1 MGSKR
6 FKNKT
11 CAYCS
16 VQAAVTGDH
25 VFAREFFLKEHRA
38 NLPQAPTCD
47 RCNNEKSKLEHYLTA
62 LLPFGGR
69 HKHSGQNLTS
79 QVPKRLDKNQRLHR
93 ELREGQSGVR
103 HIQGDKALNTFALPI
118 REGAIEAL
126 FEYIVKGLVWHHW
139 RIYLDQQFPVQALVL
154 SDHGRE
160 YFDRELFSKS
170 AAQRVFENLGDSTV
184 IYEGSQ
190 GVGRPE
196 ITVWR
201 FHIYGGI
208 ILADGE
214 HIMATEIGAISGP
227 KRVIESD
234 T

>member
-6 FKNKT
+6 FKNKI

-16 VQAAVTGDH
+16 DQPAVTGDH
-25 VFAREFFLKEHRA
+25 IFAREFFLKEHRD

-47 RCNNEKSKLEHYLTA
+47 RCNNEKSELEHYLTA

-69 HKHSGQNLTS
+69 HKHSGQNLTLH
-79 QVPKRLDKNQRLHR
+79 VPKRLEKNQRLHR
-93 ELREGQSGVR
+93 ELREGQVDVSLV
-103 HIQGDKALNTFALPI
+103 QGDHASGTFALPV

-139 RIYLDQQFPVQALVL
+139 RVYLGEQFPIEVLVL

-160 YFDRELFSKS
+160 FFDREFFSKN
-170 AAQRVFENLGDSTV
+170 AAQRVLENLGDGTI
-184 IYEGSQ
+184 IYEGVQ
-190 GVGRPE
+190 GVDCPQ

-201 FHIYGGI
+201 FHMYGGI
-208 ILADGE
+208 VLADGE
-214 HIMATEIGAISGP
+214 HVSATEIGAMSGP
-227 KRVIESD
+227 QRVMKK
-234 T
+234 